1 MIKIFVTY
9 RCNLACPYCFAT
21 RMRREY
27 PGDMT
32 RETFARLLEWMRR
45 AGLPAAAFIGGEPTL
60 HPDLPEMIEATAAAG
75 IPAALFTNGLFPVS
89 VAERLAPL
97 VSNFVVNY
105 NDPAG
110 YASAQAD
117 MLHATLT
124 RLRQLGARVAFSKN
138 FSRGGLDYGY
148 LLDALD
154 RYGVTTVR
162 YDISRPNHDADNNHF
177 TLDDT
182 RQVMSHAACFV
193 KACEARGVRTGLDCS
208 VRLCDLHD
216 EDRRYLERVSMKFSG
231 ICHPCADVHPD
242 LSASYCLPMRGISV
256 PDVTAF
262 ADHAALM
269 WRLAEAARPVRLANV
284 SAACFEC
291 RDFMRRC
298 QGGCMALMRTACPES
313 EEDETGGA
321 LNAAPAEAK
330 SS

>member
-9 RCNLACPYCFAT
+9 RCNLACPYCFAA

-27 PGDMT
+27 PGDMP
-32 RETFARLLEWMRR
+32 REAFARLLRWMRG

-89 VAERLAPL
+89 LAERLAPL

-110 YASAQAD
+110 YAPAQAA
-117 MLHATLT
+117 MLHATLV
-124 RLRQLGARVAFSKN
+124 RLRELGARVAFSKN
-138 FSRGGLDYGY
+138 FYRGGLDYDY
-148 LLDALD
+148 LLGALD
-154 RYGVTTVR
+154 RYGVNAVR
-162 YDISRPNHDADNNHF
+162 YDISRPDNDADNDHF
-177 TLDDT
+177 THNDT
-182 RQVMSHAACFV
+182 RRVMSHAASFV
-193 KACEARGVRTGLDCS
+193 KACEARGVRAGLDCS

-242 LSASYCLPMRGISV
+242 LSASYCLPMRGIGV

-269 WRLAEAARPVRLANV
+269 WQLAEAARPVRLANV

-298 QGGCMALMRTACPES
+298 QGGCMALMRTACPGS
-313 EEDETGGA
+313 DEGVTGGA
-321 LNAAPAEAK
+321 PHDAPAEAENP
-330 SS
+330 